1 MQPRKGYGEYRFFV
15 HRSAI
20 FGARPQGVCAPLGPL
35 MFGSPTVAPLAPQS
49 EPKSA

>member
-1 MQPRKGYGEYRFFV
+1 MPPRKGYGEYR
-15 HRSAI
+15 SPCIEASL

-35 MFGSPTVAPLAPQS
+35 MFGSPTVAPLARQS